1 VGTLQVSQGKE
12 RKKERIRNPSICN
25 ALSLRHYQNQ
35 GPLGFAPNMNPNYSD
50 ANAHRPT
57 LLLLLLLTLVVLYST
72 TLGTQ
77 TKCTKQGLINNT
89 CGGGSLSLSLF
100 FKENNWRVSGSS
112 ILTLDPRFSKLRECV
127 SDPEPTV
134 LKNSQTCSTN
144 VP

>member
-1 VGTLQVSQGKE
+1 VSQRKE
-12 RKKERIRNPSICN
+12 RKKERKKERNPSICN
-25 ALSLRHYQNQ
+25 ALSHRHYQNQ

-57 LLLLLLLTLVVLYST
+57 LLLLPLLGLYST

-100 FKENNWRVSGSS
+100 SKENNWRVYGSG